1 MNKGKPKKFTL
12 RKLSVGVVSLGA
24 GVMLFGSASET
35 VKADTVSN
43 EETANTVTSPSI
55 LSSPVASTVSSVSS
69 NEEETRTLTDGSSTA
84 TVAASPVNVSRE
96 SATPVVGETVE
107 KTEVATPAA
116 IRGLDASSSS
126 IPSTTSTVNQNIQE
140 VKNLYEAELTN
151 KSKTVKDE
159 NGILTKKEQKELFEI
174 KKEVIDVGNDE
185 LEVKTTIDFKD
196 IDYGAEV
203 IILLDTSSKMTEE
216 SFNEA
221 EIKIQQ
227 IVDTL
232 TGNVSNRNLNTVRL
246 ITFNKEVD
254 NPIMLL
260 DKGSLVDKQNKQ
272 LSVNHLK
279 NKINEGKYQKADG
292 VALQAAIHR
301 ARELFKNEKQGSKN
315 YLKRQHIILFTQG
328 EATYSYDLSE
338 KFKKE
343 NSDKNLPYIK
353 DTKNKKVDYTN
364 PYSLLPYEASVAESS
379 MLNDLKL
386 LIKRLKSL
394 GIDVSKV
401 EEKIKTVDLTV
412 GVALQGLSW
421 IGVKP
426 LDYLFLK
433 EFDGLKMKEKDF
445 NYNSKQVGEGKH
457 FQSYYERRT
466 LKGGEQIINTIAQ
479 NIKAEIL
486 KGKKSRDTIKN
497 STVVFDKLK
506 GYSNSW
512 LPFGVESVN
521 EVIEWTKN
529 KTKEGLEWT
538 EQKYEDF

>member
-254 NPIMLL
+254 RGWAKTSP
-260 DKGSLVDKQNKQ
+260 DS
-272 LSVNHLK
+272 
-279 NKINEGKYQKADG
+279 QKRRAFPYG
-292 VALQAAIHR
+292 VARL
-301 ARELFKNEKQGSKN
+301 LF
-315 YLKRQHIILFTQG
+315 
-328 EATYSYDLSE
+328 
-338 KFKKE
+338 
-343 NSDKNLPYIK
+343 
-353 DTKNKKVDYTN
+353 
-364 PYSLLPYEASVAESS
+364 
-379 MLNDLKL
+379 
-386 LIKRLKSL
+386 
-394 GIDVSKV
+394 
-401 EEKIKTVDLTV
+401 
-412 GVALQGLSW
+412 
-421 IGVKP
+421 
-426 LDYLFLK
+426 
-433 EFDGLKMKEKDF
+433 
-445 NYNSKQVGEGKH
+445 
-457 FQSYYERRT
+457 
-466 LKGGEQIINTIAQ
+466 
-479 NIKAEIL
+479 
-486 KGKKSRDTIKN
+486 
-497 STVVFDKLK
+497 
-506 GYSNSW
+506 
-512 LPFGVESVN
+512 
-521 EVIEWTKN
+521 
-529 KTKEGLEWT
+529 
-538 EQKYEDF
+538 